1 LFDRLYLQ
9 LRRRTRMFRRIRPLF
24 ALALV
29 VAAYFAA
36 VQPGAADTN
45 GPFWTCRGSVGY
57 LGSTD
62 ATKPGR
68 LEPMTANASDPKQP
82 SPCANDDAGQTE
94 PLGTSSD
101 QGSISVQSVYAGSR
115 ITPVLGASS
124 QQQAGAVGQVSSVHI
139 QNADGSF
146 VLNADVTKAG
156 VQGSCNGGVPGFA
169 DTGAVTNVNINGQPV
184 TTDEPYQQVGNGLN
198 GSPFGQV
205 TKVFFNETTATG
217 STTTATQSVT
227 RRAIHVQI
235 LDGNGNPVLEAVV
248 GEAIAGRSGPVCQAA
263 PRCPEGTVYDQG
275 RNVCVTQPNCPT
287 DAPREGDVCI
297 RTVTVVGP
305 PGKDQSTGGTIVPL
319 GDVKGV
325 RSTSPCRNKR
335 FGRQVGIIGTS
346 HGDRITGSNKSD
358 RIFVFGGND
367 RVSGGRGNDCVEGA
381 DGSDQLEGST
391 GSDWLI
397 GGAGNDHISGAQG
410 ADYLYGGDGND
421 KLIGSTGNDRIY
433 GGKGRN
439 VLDGGKGNDRIY
451 GGPDRDY
458 IVAGNGRDV
467 IRAGK
472 GNDDINVA
480 TAGARAKVDC
490 GGGVDTIRINNNELH
505 SIKHC
510 ENVLVTTR
518 LKRLKSYNESYKKH
532 KKK

>member
-1 LFDRLYLQ
+1 
-9 LRRRTRMFRRIRPLF
+9 MVRRIRPLLAV
-24 ALALV
+24 ALALTT
-29 VAAYFAA
+29 YFAV
-36 VQPGAADTN
+36 VQPGSADTN
-45 GPFWTCRGSVGY
+45 GPFWTCRGTVGY

-62 ATKPGR
+62 PTKPGR
-68 LEPMTANASDPKQP
+68 IEPMVANAGDPKQP
-82 SPCANDDAGQTE
+82 SPCANDDAGQTQ
-94 PLGTSSD
+94 PLGASSD
-101 QGSISVQSVYAGSR
+101 QGSISAQTTYAGTR

-124 QQQAGAVGQVSSVHI
+124 QQQAGAVGQVSSIHI
-139 QNADGSF
+139 ENADKSF
-146 VLNADVTKAG
+146 VLNADVIKAG

-169 DTGAVTNVNINGQPV
+169 DTGSVTNVNINGQAV
-184 TTDEPYQQVGNGLN
+184 TTDEPYEQVGNGLN

-217 STTTATQSVT
+217 STTTPTQSVT

-235 LDGNGNPVLEAVV
+235 LDGNGNVQFEAVI
-248 GEAIAGRSGPVCQAA
+248 GEATAGRSGPVCQPA
-263 PRCPEGTVYDQG
+263 PRCPEGTVYDQS

-305 PGKDQSTGGTIVPL
+305 PGAGNPTGGTIVPL
-319 GDVKGV
+319 GDVQGV
-325 RSTSPCRNKR
+325 KQTSPCRNKR
-335 FGRQVGIIGTS
+335 FGRQIGIIGTARA
-346 HGDRITGSNKSD
+346 DRITGSNKSD

-391 GSDWLI
+391 GSDWLL

-410 ADYLYGGDGND
+410 ADYLYGDAGND
-421 KLIGSTGNDRIY
+421 KLIGSTGNDHLR

-439 VLDGGKGNDRIY
+439 VLDGGKGNDVIV
-451 GGPDRDY
+451 GGPSRDY
-458 IVAGNGRDV
+458 IVSGGGRDV

-472 GNDDINVA
+472 GNDNINVA
-480 TAGARAKVDC
+480 AAGQPAKVDC
-490 GGGVDTIRINNNELH
+490 GGGFDTIRINNNELH

-510 ENVLVTTR
+510 ERVLVTTR
-518 LKRLKSYNESYKKH
+518 LTRLESYNESYRKH

>member
-1 LFDRLYLQ
+1 MLC
-9 LRRRTRMFRRIRPLF
+9 RIRPLF
-24 ALALV
+24 AIAFAL
-29 VAAYFAA
+29 AAYFAA

-45 GPFWTCRGSVGY
+45 GPFWTCRGSVAY

-68 LEPMTANASDPKQP
+68 IEPMVANGSDPKQP

-94 PLGTSSD
+94 APPLSSD
-101 QGSISVQSVYAGSR
+101 QGSVVFQSVYAATR
-115 ITPVLGASS
+115 ISPVLGASS
-124 QQQAGAVGQVSSVHI
+124 QQQASAIGQVSSVHV

-169 DTGAVTNVNINGQPV
+169 DTGSVTNVNINGQPV
-184 TTDEPYQQVGNGLN
+184 TTDEPYEQVGNGLN

-217 STTTATQSVT
+217 STTSPTQSVT

-235 LDGNGNPVLEAVV
+235 LDGNGNAVFEAVV
-248 GEAIAGRSGPVCQAA
+248 GEAQAGRSGPVCQPA
-263 PRCPEGTVYDQG
+263 PRCPEGTVYDQS

-305 PGKDQSTGGTIVPL
+305 PGQGNSTGGTVVPL
-319 GDVKGV
+319 GDIKGV
-325 RSTSPCRNKR
+325 KSTSPCRNKR
-335 FGRQVGIIGTS
+335 FGSQVGIIGTARA
-346 HGDRITGSNKSD
+346 DRITGSNKSD
-358 RIFVFGGND
+358 RIFVFGAND
-367 RVSGGRGNDCVEGA
+367 RVSGGRGNDCIEGA
-381 DGSDQLEGST
+381 AGSDQLEGST
-391 GSDWLI
+391 GSDWVL
-397 GGAGNDHISGAQG
+397 GGAGNDHVSGAQG
-410 ADYLYGGDGND
+410 ADYLYGDAGND
-421 KLIGSTGNDRIY
+421 KLIGSTGNDRLW

-458 IVAGNGRDV
+458 IVSGGGRDL

-472 GNDDINVA
+472 GNDNINVA
-480 TAGARAKVDC
+480 TAGPRAKVDC
-490 GGGVDTIRINNNELH
+490 GGGIDTIRINNNELR

-510 ENVLVTTR
+510 ERILVTTR
-518 LKRLKSYNESYKKH
+518 LKRLKSYDEAYQRNKK
-532 KKK
+532 